1 MNETENQIKTAEQPA
16 HRWETEMDTYP
27 LRTAKEDPRWAIA
40 TVGIWVCFAMF
51 CIIFI
56 VLLLVLGW
64 YYD

>member
-1 MNETENQIKTAEQPA
+1 MNDTENQTETAEKPV

-27 LRTAKEDPRWAIA
+27 LRTVKEDPRWASV
-40 TVGIWVCFAMF
+40 TVWIWVSFAVF

-64 YYD
+64 FYD